1 MENFMARMHNPPH
14 PGAVLKEWLEGIE
27 VKQAA
32 ESLGISR
39 VTLSRVLNEAA
50 GISAEM
56 DIRLSRALGTSSGF
70 WLGMQIDHDL
80 WHTEKHFKGKVRRI
94 ERPEVDAEAAA

>member
-1 MENFMARMHNPPH
+1 MARMHNPPH
-14 PGAVLKEWLEGIE
+14 PGAVLKVWLEGVE

-32 ESLGISR
+32 KSLGVSR

-50 GISAEM
+50 GVSAEM

-70 WLGMQIDHDL
+70 WLGMQNDYDL
-80 WHTEKHFKGKVRRI
+80 WHTEKHFKGRVRRI
-94 ERPEVDAEAAA
+94 ARPDVEADAV